1 MQEGQQ
7 ERAACMGRLQESD
20 FDGSLRAHRVLS
32 RIMGGK
38 PWPPAFFN
46 PEGCYNCCD
55 APDDP
60 CNSRNCTFFDG
71 AMAGIVNST
80 ITSRLNGT
88 TAVNS
93 FTSTRG
99 QDTGRGNDPP
109 SYSVQTSLSS
119 AANQNGELFAVQME
133 TWSWNPA
140 AQGGIT
146 GLRYCIDEYLDEDS
160 GYSTNPSGSQA
171 FSVDCWFVVKQGGKT
186 YGVSAGG
193 IAGTG
198 AGNWTRRTLNGLTSA
213 DFGEFYSGERPAGPG
228 VGLVNTTSH
237 PDFSQA
243 GAPITFG
250 WAVHPTGTINNEAT
264 TSATLSF
271 WDNLCV
277 TVTHDDV
284 VVNPNTNCKPTGCD
298 RFSSDFSNI
307 FDTRVLRWFGPASSG
322 NVTSSVTADSA
333 NGNNAPCTKVSVS
346 APLTGSV
353 YAVDQVWQ
361 FLLHNDPISPSDS
374 CGINTVS
381 VCFDS
386 YYKTRTTSGVGDTTK
401 AVIYL
406 ACRQN
411 SKVYVATSS
420 LYSPSL
426 GSFSSHTV
434 ALNQNGFTEL
444 YPTGPK
450 VGGRDDNP
458 GSHPDFSG
466 SGSDIEFGIVIQSPT
481 NAQVTEM
488 LVDNLCVKVTAFHCG
503 ECIQGDLACNTDIL
517 AETATNIFSTPGT
530 SGCAWVKKQINDLFN
545 SGVVLSL
552 ASNGIWQFSV
562 TETLPPNDTLTLDVE
577 FRCGTYTFQSVTAFS
592 PFSPVIVYV
601 TWKHTGSPDVTMIIY
616 WSRVNS
622 GGMDCTNPFVEVGPG
637 MIGLSGGY
645 SCIITDKNTS
655 PPAQLTVTPL

>member
-1 MQEGQQ
+1 
-7 ERAACMGRLQESD
+7 MGRLQESD

-146 GLRYCIDEYLDEDS
+146 GLRYCIDDFLDRTS
-160 GYSTNPSGSQA
+160 NYSTNPSGDQA

-458 GSHPDFSG
+458 SSHPDFSSG
-466 SGSDIEFGIVIQSPT
+466 GSDIEFGIVIQSPS
-481 NAQVTEM
+481 NAQTTEM
-488 LVDNLCVKVTAFHCG
+488 LVDNLCVKVVTGYAQCTTCEGTGILDCRNEIEVQFNANAFN
-503 ECIQGDLACNTDIL
+503 E
-517 AETATNIFSTPGT
+517 
-530 SGCAWVKKQINDLFN
+530 SGADTCQWVRQSVNQVLLN
-545 SGVVLSL
+545 GVVLSWDSVAGAWVFTYEEQNSPTDKYTMTVTFYCNASAGLEVTGQPQGLL
-552 ASNGIWQFSV
+552 AIGVTQSRSGLVDFGGSWYGFGYPPCSGSKTSV
-562 TETLPPNDTLTLDVE
+562 AAYTAGFPNCIKQKWTLTA
-577 FRCGTYTFQSVTAFS
+577 TAA
-592 PFSPVIVYV
+592 
-601 TWKHTGSPDVTMIIY
+601 
-616 WSRVNS
+616 
-622 GGMDCTNPFVEVGPG
+622 E
-637 MIGLSGGY
+637 
-645 SCIITDKNTS
+645 ITI
-655 PPAQLTVTPL
+655 L

>member
-1 MQEGQQ
+1 
-7 ERAACMGRLQESD
+7 MGRLQEID
-20 FDGSLRAHRVLS
+20 FDGSSRAHRVLS

-60 CNSRNCTFFDG
+60 CNSANCTFFDG
-71 AMAGIVNST
+71 TMIGIVNST

-93 FTSTRG
+93 FTSTRS

-140 AQGGIT
+140 SQGGIT

-171 FSVDCWFVVKQGGKT
+171 FSVDCWFVVKQAGKT

-198 AGNWTRRTLNGLTSA
+198 AGNWTRRSLNGLTSA
-213 DFGEFYSGERPAGPG
+213 DFSEFYSGERPAGPA

-250 WAVHPTGTINNEAT
+250 WAVHPSGTNANSEAC
-264 TSATLSF
+264 TSTTLSF

-277 TVTHDDV
+277 TVTHDNV
-284 VVNPNTNCKPTGCD
+284 IVNPNTNCKPTGCD
-298 RFSSDFSNI
+298 RFSSDYSNI

-346 APLTGSV
+346 APLTGSI
-353 YAVDQVWQ
+353 YAVDQVWK
-361 FLLHNDPISPSDS
+361 FLLHNDTISPADA

-386 YYKTRTTSGVGDTTK
+386 YYKTRTTSGAGDGTMA
-401 AVIYL
+401 AVFL

-411 SKVYVATSS
+411 NKLYVAISS
-420 LYSPSL
+420 LFTPSQGGF
-426 GSFSSHTV
+426 GSHNVS
-434 ALNQNGFTEL
+434 LNQNAFTEL

-458 GSHPDFSG
+458 SSHPDFSSGG
-466 SGSDIEFGIVIQSPT
+466 SEIEFGVVVRSPT

-488 LVDNLCVKVTAFHCG
+488 LIDNICVKVTTGFAQCLTC
-503 ECIQGDLACNTDIL
+503 EGDGSLDCTDEIFVHFTGNL
-517 AETATNIFSTPGT
+517 FDETGADQ
-530 SGCAWVKKQINDLFN
+530 CQWVRQSVNQVLSN
-545 SGVVLSL
+545 GVVLTWYAPGSRWL
-552 ASNGIWQFSV
+552 FNITEENAPDDTYGLQVQLFCNEPSFADPANLPQAVLNVSVQQHLGPFFLGTILDYGFRSPPCSGAKASWNVYKWTGGDPCLMNNRSSNGTIA
-562 TETLPPNDTLTLDVE
+562 T
-577 FRCGTYTFQSVTAFS
+577 
-592 PFSPVIVYV
+592 I
-601 TWKHTGSPDVTMIIY
+601 
-616 WSRVNS
+616 
-622 GGMDCTNPFVEVGPG
+622 EV
-637 MIGLSGGY
+637 L
-645 SCIITDKNTS
+645 
-655 PPAQLTVTPL
+655 